1 MYLIEE
7 VNRIDFKRTLF
18 EKEFEIYIDKHNDK

>member
-7 VNRIDFKRTLF
+7 VKILNIHCLK
-18 EKEFEIYIDKHNDK
+18 KKIEIYIDKHNDK